1 MILPSRVL
9 NEDIRQL
16 AKTQD
21 VEQQASTM
29 LLHEV
34 TTQRCSST
42 LLHDAATLRCYL
54 TLLATL
60 PRRQQLAKGGQRLG
74 ADLQQLAE
82 GGPRLGADLQVMEMN
97 YMTACVRY
105 YQIMGL
111 SLNSRIRGWL
121 LSLPRFATTYT
132 HPPTDV
138 TLMKNDCDRFS

>member
-1 MILPSRVL
+1 
-9 NEDIRQL
+9 
-16 AKTQD
+16 
-21 VEQQASTM
+21 M
-29 LLHEV
+29 LLDAAAR
-34 TTQRCSST
+34 RCYAT
-42 LLHDAATLRCYL
+42 LLPDATSDAATR
-54 TLLATL
+54 
-60 PRRQQLAKGGQRLG
+60 RRQQLAKGGQRLG
-74 ADLQQLAE
+74 ADLQQLAK
-82 GGPRLGADLQVMEMN
+82 GGQRPGADLQQLAKGEPRLGADLQVMEMN